1 MKPGKL
7 YIKIFLSFVLILF
20 ITEILVFGLFLF
32 SAGRYFRSRFDR
44 YTGAKSLIAK
54 ELLEEKIR
62 SKPGTKPADNDP
74 LKDYI
79 LRLGEIYEAKIWL
92 EAPDGTPILKS
103 FSGDIPHI
111 ITGISNRHVMDFG
124 SYKIYRGHK
133 TDWESYI
140 SLPVEIGNGEIGT
153 FHLLFEK
160 MQHPH
165 PEKGFAFGLAAIAI
179 VIALLTIPVSR
190 MITKRVKGLTESSLR
205 IAEGDL
211 SQRVTVMGKDEIGEL
226 GRSFNR
232 MADKLERMIQG
243 GRELTANISH
253 ELRSPLARI
262 RIAEE
267 LLRER
272 LERGD
277 YDDYERH
284 LDDIRE
290 DIEELDRLI
299 GQILLLSKM
308 DIQET
313 NLTFENLDPADLI
326 TELLERLKPAINRK
340 QLHLKTELSFDQ
352 PFYGDKETLRTALLN
367 ILENAVKFTPEEGDV
382 TVTMHSEQESLK
394 ISIINTFEALS
405 DEDLSN
411 LFEPFY
417 RSEQSRE
424 PGSGLGLTIT
434 KRVIEKHDG
443 SIKAINSIKGLEIQI
458 DLPAGPS
465 DETASRTRL

>member
-32 SAGRYFRSRFDR
+32 SAGRHFRYKFDH

-62 SKPGTKPADNDP
+62 SRPETKPADNDS
-74 LKDYI
+74 LKDFI
-79 LRLGEIYEAKIWL
+79 VHLGEIYGAKVWL
-92 EAPDGTPILKS
+92 DTPDGTLILKS
-103 FSGDIPHI
+103 FSGDIPPK
-111 ITGISNRHVMDFG
+111 ITGISKRHVMDFG

-133 TDWESYI
+133 TNWESYI
-140 SLPVEIGNGEIGT
+140 SLPAEIGKGEIGT

-160 MQHPH
+160 IQRTH
-165 PEKGFAFGLAAIAI
+165 PEKGFAFGLVAIAL

-190 MITKRVKGLTESSLR
+190 MITKRVRGLTESSLR

-211 SQRVTVMGKDEIGEL
+211 SHRVTVKGKDEIGEL
-226 GRSFNR
+226 GRSFNS

-267 LLRER
+267 LLREK
-272 LERGD
+272 LERGHCD
-277 YDDYERH
+277 NYERH

-290 DIEELDRLI
+290 DIEELDLLI
-299 GQILLLSKM
+299 GRILILSKM
-308 DIQET
+308 DIQKT
-313 NLTFENLDPADLI
+313 HLTFEHLDPTDLI
-326 TELLERLKPAINRK
+326 TELLERLKPAIDRRK
-340 QLHLKTELSFDQ
+340 LNLKTDLSCDI

-367 ILENAVKFTPEEGDV
+367 ILENAVKFTPEEGNV

-394 ISIINTFEALS
+394 ISVVSTFEALS
-405 DEDLSN
+405 EEDLSN
-411 LFEPFY
+411 IFEPFY

-424 PGSGLGLTIT
+424 PGSGLGLAIT
-434 KRVIEKHDG
+434 KRVIEKHG
-443 SIKAINSIKGLEIQI
+443 GNIKAINSAEGLEIQI
-458 DLPAGPS
+458 DLSANPS
-465 DETASRTRL
+465 AKTAS

>member
-7 YIKIFLSFVLILF
+7 YIKIFLFFVLILF
-20 ITEILVFGLFLF
+20 VTEILVFGLFLV
-32 SAGRYFRSRFDR
+32 SAGRHFRSRIDQ

-62 SKPGTKPADNDP
+62 SRPETQPADNEL
-74 LKDYI
+74 LKDYV
-79 LRLGEIYEAKIWL
+79 LRLGETYGAKVWL
-92 EAPDGTPILKS
+92 DAPDGTPILKS
-103 FSGDIPHI
+103 FSGGIPLELI
-111 ITGISNRHVMDFG
+111 GISKRHVIDFG

-140 SLPVEIGNGEIGT
+140 SLPAEIGKGETGT
-153 FHLLFEK
+153 FHILFKKVERT
-160 MQHPH
+160 H
-165 PEKGFAFGLAAIAI
+165 PEKGFAFGLAGIAL

-190 MITKRVKGLTESSLR
+190 MITKRVKGLTESSVR

-211 SQRVTVMGKDEIGEL
+211 SHRVTVKGKDEIGEL

-272 LERGD
+272 LERGH
-277 YDDYERH
+277 YDNYERH

-290 DIEELDRLI
+290 DIEELDGLI
-299 GQILLLSKM
+299 GRILLLSKM

-313 NLTFENLDPADLI
+313 HVTFERLDPSDLI
-326 TELLERLKPAINRK
+326 TELLERLKPAINRRE
-340 QLHLKTELSFDQ
+340 LHLKSDLSFDP
-352 PFYGDKETLRTALLN
+352 PFQGDKEALRTALLN
-367 ILENAVKFTPEEGDV
+367 VLENAVKFTPEEGDV

-394 ISIINTFEALS
+394 ISVTNTFEALS
-405 DEDLSN
+405 EEDLTN
-411 LFEPFY
+411 IFEPFY
-417 RSEQSRE
+417 RSEQIRE
-424 PGSGLGLTIT
+424 PGSGLGLAIT
-434 KRVIEKHDG
+434 KRVIEKHG
-443 SIKAINSIKGLEIQI
+443 GTIKAINSTEGLEIQI
-458 DLPAGPS
+458 NIPAGPS
-465 DETASRTRL
+465 E

>member
-7 YIKIFLSFVLILF
+7 YIKIFLFFVLILF
-20 ITEILVFGLFLF
+20 VTEILVFGLFLF
-32 SAGRYFRSRFDR
+32 FAGRHFRSRIDQ

-62 SKPGTKPADNDP
+62 SRPETQPADNDH

-79 LRLGEIYEAKIWL
+79 LRLGETYEAKVWL
-92 EAPDGTPILKS
+92 DAPDGTPLLKS
-103 FSGDIPHI
+103 FSGDIPQE
-111 ITGISNRHVMDFG
+111 ITGISERHVIDFG

-140 SLPVEIGNGEIGT
+140 SLPAEIGKGEIGT
-153 FHLLFEK
+153 FHILFKKKERT
-160 MQHPH
+160 H

-211 SQRVTVMGKDEIGEL
+211 SHRVPIMGKDEIGEL

-267 LLRER
+267 LIRER
-272 LERGD
+272 LARGH

-290 DIEELDRLI
+290 DIEELDGLI
-299 GQILLLSKM
+299 GRILLLSKM

-313 NLTFENLDPADLI
+313 HLTLERLDPSDLM
-326 TELLERLKPAINRK
+326 TELLEWLKPAVNRRK
-340 QLHLKTELSFDQ
+340 LRLKTALSFDP
-352 PFYGDKETLRTALLN
+352 PFFGDKEALRSVLLN

-382 TVTMHSEQESLK
+382 TVTMHSEQGLLK
-394 ISIINTFEALS
+394 ISVTNKFEALS
-405 DEDLSN
+405 EEDLSN
-411 LFEPFY
+411 IFEPFY
-417 RSEQSRE
+417 RSEQSRVS
-424 PGSGLGLTIT
+424 GSGLGLAIT
-434 KRVIEKHDG
+434 KRVIEKHG
-443 SIKAINSIKGLEIQI
+443 GNIKAVNSTEGLEIQI

-465 DETASRTRL
+465 E

>member
-20 ITEILVFGLFLF
+20 VTEILIFGLFLF
-32 SAGRYFRSRFDR
+32 SVGRHFRSRIDQ
-44 YTGAKSLIAK
+44 YTGAKSLVAK

-62 SKPGTKPADNDP
+62 SRPETQPADNDP

-79 LRLGEIYEAKIWL
+79 LRLGETYRAKVWL
-92 EAPDGTPILKS
+92 DAPDGTPILKS
-103 FSGDIPHI
+103 FSGDIPHE
-111 ITGISNRHVMDFG
+111 ITEISKRHVMDFG
-124 SYKIYRGHK
+124 SYKIHRGHK

-140 SLPVEIGNGEIGT
+140 SLPAEIGKGEIGT
-153 FHLLFEK
+153 FHILFEK
-160 MQHPH
+160 RERTH

-211 SQRVTVMGKDEIGEL
+211 SHRVTVMGKDEIGEL

-272 LERGD
+272 LARGH
-277 YDDYERH
+277 YDNHERH

-290 DIEELDRLI
+290 DIEELDGLI
-299 GQILLLSKM
+299 GRILLLSKM

-313 NLTFENLDPADLI
+313 HLTFERLDPSDLM
-326 TELLERLKPAINRK
+326 TELLERLKPAINRRK
-340 QLHLKTELSFDQ
+340 LHLKTELSFDP
-352 PFYGDKETLRTALLN
+352 PFFGDKEALRTALLN
-367 ILENAVKFTPEEGDV
+367 ILENAVKFTPEERDV

-394 ISIINTFEALS
+394 ISVTNTFEALS
-405 DEDLSN
+405 EEDLSN
-411 LFEPFY
+411 IFEPFY
-417 RSEQSRE
+417 RSEQSRVS
-424 PGSGLGLTIT
+424 GSGLGLAIT
-434 KRVIEKHDG
+434 KRVIEKHGG
-443 SIKAINSIKGLEIQI
+443 SIKAVNSTEGLEIQI
-458 DLPAGPS
+458 DLPAGPP
-465 DETASRTRL
+465 D